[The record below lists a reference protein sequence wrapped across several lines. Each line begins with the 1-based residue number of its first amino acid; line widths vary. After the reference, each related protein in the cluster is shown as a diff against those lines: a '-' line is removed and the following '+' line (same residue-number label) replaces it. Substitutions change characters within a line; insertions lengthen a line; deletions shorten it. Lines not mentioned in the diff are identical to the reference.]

1 MTDLVTFGE
10 TMLRLS
16 PPRGERLETAD
27 TYDVQPGGAES
38 NVAAGASLLGAD
50 AVWLSRL
57 PDSPLGQRVVRDLRG
72 HGVRTG
78 VAWADPTESRIG
90 TYFLEHGGTPRE
102 TNVIYDRAD
111 AAVTTV
117 TPDELPTGAVRNAE
131 VFYTSGITPALSSTL
146 HDTVRELLSLARD
159 AGTTTAFDLNY
170 RSKLWDPETAAAAY
184 QDLLPLVDVLFAPLR
199 DVRTVLGRE
208 GTPVEVAHGLATDH
222 DLETVV
228 ITRGESGALAL
239 HADEIHEQPAV
250 EAETVDAIG
259 TGDAFVAGFLTRH
272 IRGDPVDEALAYAAA
287 TASLKRTVS
296 GDVAVV
302 RPEEVER
309 VLDSDES
316 DISR

>member
-16 PPRGERLETAD
+16 PLRGERLETAD

-309 VLDSDES
+309 VLESDES